1 MLNLILG
8 STTYAVT
15 LVLIAFMAGLALGS
29 YLAGRLIDKS
39 EAALNVYALLEAGVG
54 LFALLSPVLLGLIT
68 PLYVWLW
75 AGLEHSPQ
83 LLYLTRLFL
92 AFVVLVIP
100 TSLMGATLPVL
111 SKFVIRSR
119 SALGTGLGSLYGYNT
134 LGATL
139 GCFLTGFVFMQYLGI
154 TLTIVVAAILNIG
167 IALIAFRLGRQP
179 LPVLPQPPVRPETAQ
194 SSKKPSRPPTTA
206 AEPRYGRPVLRLVLV
221 MFGLSG
227 FVSLGYEVLWTKA
240 VSFFAGNTSYAFSTM
255 LTTFLAG
262 IGAGSLAAS
271 RFSDRLKRPLLS
283 FGLAE
288 MLIGLCAIAT
298 IPLFARL
305 FYVFRPEIYGE
316 NTATPVWMKFL
327 FSFLTMFLPTLL
339 MGAVFPLVGRIYT
352 HSLNRIGSSVG
363 LLYSVNTIGSILGSA
378 AAGFLLVPLLGIR
391 NGILALALLQIAM
404 GAIVVLAGREVRSVR
419 RYSLA
424 AAGAATTMVVIML
437 LPGGGRM
444 FSSAHRP
451 HMPEG
456 TPLYYREGVCNT
468 VEVIQESQGNRFL
481 ILDGGVNSTTSPDG
495 VGLRIHRLMS
505 QQPLLLPENPQSI
518 LLIAFGAG
526 VTAGATLAFDELR
539 TIDCAE
545 ISRDVVEA
553 ADFFRSWNHDVVHS
567 PRFHLTIEDGR
578 NFVLTAPR
586 TYDVVTA
593 GIIHPKNN
601 AGNAG
606 FYNRDFYE
614 VCKTRLNRGGIVC
627 QWAPLY
633 GLTVDEFKMIIAT
646 FLDVFPHASL
656 WFAQSYG
663 QMGNS
668 NALLIGS
675 PEAVEWRYS
684 RLRERFAHRGLADD
698 LRGEGIE
705 SPVELLDCFV
715 VGARALRDF
724 AGGGTA
730 RTTDNH
736 PRLEF
741 GGITMA
747 YDTLLALLADIRE
760 PVWPYLVDLRDAAGP
775 ERLAVIDSLQR
786 QFEISNY
793 CIRGDI
799 GELAKNYN
807 SALADY
813 GRALAVQP
821 ENSDLR
827 AVYRALQVQANN
839 SLLRECLTNT
849 RGQMD
854 VVRSLSQRL
863 QYKPDDAE
871 SQFNIGVVYQQRG
884 WLDAALVQ
892 YQDALRFAPDNTS
905 IRYNLAILYNRKGQT
920 RQAVE
925 ELERVVERD
934 PTVAA
939 AYIQLGVIYK
949 RLGHPAS
956 AREMFL
962 KALAL
967 DPKNAVANEGLASL
981 E

>member
-1 MLNLILG
+1 
-8 STTYAVT
+8 
-15 LVLIAFMAGLALGS
+15 
-29 YLAGRLIDKS
+29 K
-39 EAALNVYALLEAGVG
+39 
-54 LFALLSPVLLGLIT
+54 
-68 PLYVWLW
+68 
-75 AGLEHSPQ
+75 Q
-83 LLYLTRLFL
+83 
-92 AFVVLVIP
+92 
-100 TSLMGATLPVL
+100 
-111 SKFVIRSR
+111 
-119 SALGTGLGSLYGYNT
+119 
-134 LGATL
+134 
-139 GCFLTGFVFMQYLGI
+139 
-154 TLTIVVAAILNIG
+154 
-167 IALIAFRLGRQP
+167 
-179 LPVLPQPPVRPETAQ
+179 
-194 SSKKPSRPPTTA
+194 
-206 AEPRYGRPVLRLVLV
+206 
-221 MFGLSG
+221 
-227 FVSLGYEVLWTKA
+227 
-240 VSFFAGNTSYAFSTM
+240 
-255 LTTFLAG
+255 
-262 IGAGSLAAS
+262 
-271 RFSDRLKRPLLS
+271 
-283 FGLAE
+283 
-288 MLIGLCAIAT
+288 
-298 IPLFARL
+298 
-305 FYVFRPEIYGE
+305 
-316 NTATPVWMKFL
+316 
-327 FSFLTMFLPTLL
+327 
-339 MGAVFPLVGRIYT
+339 
-352 HSLNRIGSSVG
+352 
-363 LLYSVNTIGSILGSA
+363 
-378 AAGFLLVPLLGIR
+378 
-391 NGILALALLQIAM
+391 
-404 GAIVVLAGREVRSVR
+404 
-419 RYSLA
+419 
-424 AAGAATTMVVIML
+424 
-437 LPGGGRM
+437 
-444 FSSAHRP
+444 
-451 HMPEG
+451 
-456 TPLYYREGVCNT
+456 
-468 VEVIQESQGNRFL
+468 
-481 ILDGGVNSTTSPDG
+481 VNSTTSPDG

-505 QQPLLLPENPQSI
+505 QLPLLLHENPQSI

-593 GIIHPKNN
+593 GIINPKNN

-715 VGARALRDF
+715 VGERALRDF